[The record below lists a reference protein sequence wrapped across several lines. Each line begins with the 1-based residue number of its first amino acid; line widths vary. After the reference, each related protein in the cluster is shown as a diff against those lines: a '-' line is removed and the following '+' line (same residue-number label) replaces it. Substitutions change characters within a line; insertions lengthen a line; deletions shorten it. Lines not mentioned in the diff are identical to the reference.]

1 MPGRWVTSSHQ
12 LPDQHRS
19 RGDRGARRPGRG
31 PRAGRLAGAVLDV
44 YEVEPLPADHPLWDF
59 PNVILTPHTAGYS
72 PVIAE
77 RHLATL
83 VENVGRFARGEP
95 LRNVV
100 DKALWF

>member
-1 MPGRWVTSSHQ
+1 M
-12 LPDQHRS
+12 
-19 RGDRGARRPGRG
+19 
-31 PRAGRLAGAVLDV
+31 
-44 YEVEPLPADHPLWDF
+44 PADHPLWDF

-72 PVIAE
+72 TAIAR
-77 RHLATL
+77 RHLAAL